1 MIKPSRIGTTLSQG
15 AALGEQQASPNALP
29 SEQGPL
35 TEAVAFTTAVQ
46 GAAGVFSPS
55 LTVPRYRYIFR
66 FSLSRKQY
74 FSTST
79 FSLTSLHLVRR

>member
-1 MIKPSRIGTTLSQG
+1 MIKPFRIGTTLSQA

-46 GAAGVFSPS
+46 GAAGLFSPS

-66 FSLSRKQY
+66 FSLDRKQY

-79 FSLTSLHLVRR
+79 FLSTTLILLGR